1 MFKNTKHRT
10 EDFLMG
16 AVFGAAIATVAAL
29 LFAPQSG
36 KKTRQDI
43 GKRTHETKEQASEY
57 FEIAKD
63 KGSEIYQSARD
74 TGEKYWDDV
83 TNQAETTLDK
93 VTSKIKS
100 DDSEDVK
107 ISEDQSVKDVI
118 EEAESGMKTAE
129 VNEGADETA
138 LKQKKEADQKTDK
151 EDGSI

>member
-1 MFKNTKHRT
+1 MFSNKKHRP
-10 EDFLMG
+10 EDVLIG
-16 AVFGAAIATVAAL
+16 AIFGAAIATVTAL

-36 KKTRQDI
+36 KKTRHDI
-43 GKRTHETKEQASEY
+43 SKRTHDTKEQASEY

-107 ISEDQSVKDVI
+107 ISDDQSVKDVI
-118 EEAESGMKTAE
+118 KEAESEMETTE

-138 LKQKKEADQKTDK
+138 LKQKKEADKQTDK
-151 EDGSI
+151 EDGDI